1 MELPRFITMGVL
13 LEVIRA
19 TKEGQKEIYVM
30 LYVIRKYNSNEL
42 YVVHVSEI
50 SLTSIGHSNN

>member
-1 MELPRFITMGVL
+1 MGVL